1 MTEKKKEE
9 ENGGEG
15 QPPQAEAGEGTGAA
29 DNVEPVEA
37 DQEEDPNGSGES
49 GDLFVAPIEES
60 IKESAE
66 GPIKESAEES
76 IEEFAEEPIKESAD
90 LESEMA
96 ELQDKLLRALAEME
110 NVRRRASRDSADASR
125 YAIANFAREMLGVA
139 DNLRRAL
146 DSVAG
151 PGDDGPGEGADAGT
165 GAGEEAAGEPDGRLE
180 QLITGVEMTEREM
193 LNAFERAGIKPIE
206 AMGHRFDHNFHEA
219 MFEIE
224 DESQPTGTV
233 LQVMQPGYMISG
245 RLLRP
250 AKVGL
255 SKGGPKAEP
264 EKAGPKA
271 EPEKAGKGKP
281 DPAAT
286 EKAAAY
292 EKQSDTA
299 DETTGTQL
307 DTEL

>member
-1 MTEKKKEE
+1 MTKKKEE
-9 ENGGEG
+9 EENGAEESAA
-15 QPPQAEAGEGTGAA
+15 PAEAEEKGEKDAA
-29 DNVEPVEA
+29 EPGEVQAGEA
-37 DQEEDPNGSGES
+37 DREGDGDGSGEP
-49 GDLFVAPIEES
+49 GDLFGAPEDIPIEE
-60 IKESAE
+60 
-66 GPIKESAEES
+66 P
-76 IEEFAEEPIKESAD
+76 AD

-151 PGDDGPGEGADAGT
+151 PGQEEGGEDDAGAAKGEGGDR
-165 GAGEEAAGEPDGRLE
+165 AGEPDGRLE

-193 LNAFERAGIKPIE
+193 MNVFERAGIKPIE
-206 AMGHRFDHNFHEA
+206 AIGHRFDHNFHEA

-224 DESQPTGTV
+224 DKSQPAGTV
-233 LQVMQPGYMISG
+233 LQVMQPGFMIGG

-250 AKVGL
+250 AKVGV

-264 EKAGPKA
+264 DKAGPKA
-271 EPEKAGKGKP
+271 EPEKAGNDKP

-292 EKQSDTA
+292 EKQSDSA
-299 DETTGTQL
+299 DETTGKQL
-307 DTEL
+307 DREL